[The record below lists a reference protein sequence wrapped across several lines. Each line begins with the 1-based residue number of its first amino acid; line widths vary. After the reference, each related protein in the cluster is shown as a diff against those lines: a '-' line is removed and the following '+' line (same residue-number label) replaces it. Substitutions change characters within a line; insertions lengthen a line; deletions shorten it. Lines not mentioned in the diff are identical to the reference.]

1 MSRIGGNI
9 LLSDFLRLIKG
20 FILFLGPSEAGKT
33 SILRRLVTGEF
44 TDQEPTLGFREEYIA
59 KVRIIEIGGQKSFRK
74 YWEVAIEQN
83 PARLFFIIDVTKEN
97 DFNQYLEFMK
107 GFKEESEI
115 TKKIILIVNKT
126 DLVSSIPDFLQSEN
140 RQINCSAKSGEG
152 MLDILES
159 IAGLK
164 NEAEVSSPIRRIEEV
179 EQDENIN
186 SDDEEEAETILKE
199 FQGKF

>member
-1 MSRIGGNI
+1 

-44 TDQEPTLGFREEYIA
+44 KDQEPTLGFREEYIA

-74 YWEVAIEQN
+74 YWEVALEQN
-83 PARLFFIIDVTKEN
+83 PARLFFIIDVSKEN
-97 DFNQYLEFMK
+97 DFNEYLEFMK
-107 GFKEESEI
+107 GLTEDSEI
-115 TKKIILIVNKT
+115 RKKTILIVNKT
-126 DLVSSIPDFLQSEN
+126 DLVLSTPDFLHSEN
-140 RQINCSAKSGEG
+140 IQINCSAKSGEG

-164 NEAEVSSPIRRIEEV
+164 NETEVSSPIQRIEEA
-179 EQDENIN
+179 EQKENSF
-186 SDDEEEAETILKE
+186 SDDIEEAESILKE